1 MGFREVE
8 PLQRE
13 KKRLEREE
21 KALEQED
28 AKNKAEQTTIIKE
41 YLVLLTMY
49 PRLKR
54 IYRYISAKK
63 EAGKLPPSID
73 RNQILELLHHKEQ
86 PCPLCHSH
94 LTEEAILHLEEI
106 LKENKISSATSNF
119 LSCMISP
126 LEVYLDRAREY
137 MTQRDAWRNRVIAT
151 QKRKAEN
158 KAQLEENNRKLDA
171 YGGDAGTANV
181 ALWNKERD
189 QAKGEINNYNKEIA
203 GHKAMI
209 AVKSAEI
216 AKLDKELS
224 VYEKQSAIQGK
235 QREELNVLKKIGDG
249 FTRVRDA
256 IVNETK
262 KEMQEQTWK
271 TFRSMIWKENTFG
284 SISIDDQYN
293 VEVYNMQGHIMTNST
308 GATEAMAL
316 AYAFTLSV
324 HQVSGKNCPL
334 VIDSPLGRVSDE
346 NRVRMAKALLNIA

>member
-1 MGFREVE
+1 M
-8 PLQRE
+8 
-13 KKRLEREE
+13 
-21 KALEQED
+21 
-28 AKNKAEQTTIIKE
+28 
-41 YLVLLTMY
+41 
-49 PRLKR
+49 
-54 IYRYISAKK
+54 
-63 EAGKLPPSID
+63 
-73 RNQILELLHHKEQ
+73 
-86 PCPLCHSH
+86 
-94 LTEEAILHLEEI
+94 
-106 LKENKISSATSNF
+106 
-119 LSCMISP
+119 
-126 LEVYLDRAREY
+126 
-137 MTQRDAWRNRVIAT
+137 
-151 QKRKAEN
+151 
-158 KAQLEENNRKLDA
+158 
-171 YGGDAGTANV
+171 
-181 ALWNKERD
+181 WNKERD

-224 VYEKQSAIQGK
+224 VYEKQSAIQEK

-346 NRVRMAKALLNIA
+346 NRVRMAKALLNIAKEKQIIMLFTPDEYSPAVAEMYDKEATVRHLNLSKDESVVEGVDR